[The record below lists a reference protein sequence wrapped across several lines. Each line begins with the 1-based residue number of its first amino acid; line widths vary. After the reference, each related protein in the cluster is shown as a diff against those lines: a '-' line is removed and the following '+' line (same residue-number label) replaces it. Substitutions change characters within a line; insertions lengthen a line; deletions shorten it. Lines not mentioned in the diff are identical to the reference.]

1 MVRKVINILILV
13 VAIVLIYF
21 YWHKFLSLADTT
33 LKYLKNIILKYVL
46 LAFFVYLA
54 VIVVIAARWKTILG
68 YLDYKFKTV
77 SLVPIIF
84 GTVPINN
91 LTPANR
97 MGGEPLRILWVK
109 EKFGVPY
116 TPAIMSILFERLSEA
131 IPGIILIGFTLYF
144 MVSFFQLDYNPTRI
158 LKYLLI
164 VLLFMSSVFYIFRTK
179 LKSLRAGFGAYST
192 KLRPALVP
200 ALLYSIFIWVLDAT
214 RLKLIAMS
222 FGVPISF
229 KLIIIVTILYIV
241 LGAIPLTP
249 GGLGFVEGGVIP
261 VLSAFGIPLG
271 VAIGMVVVERF
282 ISYFLGSIIGLF
294 FLLHFGG
301 LKIWKNKG

>member
-1 MVRKVINILILV
+1 
-13 VAIVLIYF
+13 
-21 YWHKFLSLADTT
+21 
-33 LKYLKNIILKYVL
+33 
-46 LAFFVYLA
+46 
-54 VIVVIAARWKTILG
+54 
-68 YLDYKFKTV
+68 
-77 SLVPIIF
+77 
-84 GTVPINN
+84 
-91 LTPANR
+91 
-97 MGGEPLRILWVK
+97 
-109 EKFGVPY
+109 
-116 TPAIMSILFERLSEA
+116 MSILFERLSEA

>member
-109 EKFGVPY
+109 
-116 TPAIMSILFERLSEA
+116 
-131 IPGIILIGFTLYF
+131 IG
-144 MVSFFQLDYNPTRI
+144 
-158 LKYLLI
+158 
-164 VLLFMSSVFYIFRTK
+164 
-179 LKSLRAGFGAYST
+179 RAH
-192 KLRPALVP
+192 V
-200 ALLYSIFIWVLDAT
+200 
-214 RLKLIAMS
+214 
-222 FGVPISF
+222 
-229 KLIIIVTILYIV
+229 
-241 LGAIPLTP
+241 
-249 GGLGFVEGGVIP
+249 
-261 VLSAFGIPLG
+261 
-271 VAIGMVVVERF
+271 
-282 ISYFLGSIIGLF
+282 
-294 FLLHFGG
+294 
-301 LKIWKNKG
+301 